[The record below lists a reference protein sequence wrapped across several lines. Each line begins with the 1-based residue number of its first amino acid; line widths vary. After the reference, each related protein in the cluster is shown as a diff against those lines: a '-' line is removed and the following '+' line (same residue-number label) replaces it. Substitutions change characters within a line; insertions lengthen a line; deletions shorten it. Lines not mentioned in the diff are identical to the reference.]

1 MVWDRAAVG
10 AYCCPI
16 CNCWIVGI
24 LGWRKNLPL
33 KNAAD
38 IGGILPGPSLEKI
51 KIRRG
56 VKRWFG
62 WKKNLKNR
70 NKLI

>member
-1 MVWDRAAVG
+1 MRLQVFWMEGDV
-10 AYCCPI
+10 
-16 CNCWIVGI
+16 
-24 LGWRKNLPL
+24 PL

-51 KIRRG
+51 NIRRG

>member
-1 MVWDRAAVG
+1 MEGDV
-10 AYCCPI
+10 
-16 CNCWIVGI
+16 
-24 LGWRKNLPL
+24 PL

-38 IGGILPGPSLEKI
+38 IGGMLPGPFLEKI
-51 KIRRG
+51 NIRRG

>member
-1 MVWDRAAVG
+1 MEGDVQ
-10 AYCCPI
+10 
-16 CNCWIVGI
+16 
-24 LGWRKNLPL
+24 L
-33 KNAAD
+33 KNAAE
-38 IGGILPGPSLEKI
+38 IGGILPVQSLEKI
-51 KIRRG
+51 NIRRG